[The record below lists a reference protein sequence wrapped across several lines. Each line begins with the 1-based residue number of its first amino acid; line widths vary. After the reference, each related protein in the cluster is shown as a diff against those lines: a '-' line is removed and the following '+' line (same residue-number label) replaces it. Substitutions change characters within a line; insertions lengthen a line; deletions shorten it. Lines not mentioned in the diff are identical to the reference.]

1 MCRTTADGDFARAEC
16 AKLAPTVGLRLSEK
30 PGKCQLL
37 DGEILQAERECV
49 EVLGA
54 HFGHPDAIENEL
66 RSAVAKMEGA
76 VQRLRR
82 WYRAGHAHGA
92 LAVLRVCQLPS
103 MSHVA
108 RCQVPSTARAPL
120 EAFATMVLA
129 TLGDFVD
136 EPALSKEQIIL
147 ATLPTSFGGLGFQ
160 QLMAYLHFLPYAA
173 SVVLALA
180 VLRER
185 GIDLDSERVTE
196 ATPII
201 TLGGKTCLGRPA

>member
-1 MCRTTADGDFARAEC
+1 MFQLCRTTADGDFARAEC
-16 AKLAPTVGLRLSEK
+16 AKLVPTVGLRLREK

-37 DGEILQAERECV
+37 DGEILQAERIAKCV

-66 RSAVAKMEGA
+66 RSVVAKMRRGGA
-76 VQRLRR
+76 THSR
-82 WYRAGHAHGA
+82 WYQAGHAHGA
-92 LAVLRVCQLPS
+92 LAVVRVCQLPS

-129 TLGDFVD
+129 SGTLGDFVD

-147 ATLPTSFGGLGFQ
+147 VTLPTSFGGLGTRFQ
-160 QLMAYLHFLPYAA
+160 QQLLMAYLHFLPYAA
-173 SVVLALA
+173 LVALA

-185 GIDLDSERVTE
+185 GMTWTRST
-196 ATPII
+196 
-201 TLGGKTCLGRPA
+201 